1 MKTKI
6 EILKG
11 LHPGLFLKRELEN
24 RHIESSQ
31 FAETIGENP
40 QTFSDIIH
48 GRKSMNTS
56 LSLNIESILD
66 LEEGFLMTLQV
77 YYDIAEEKNRL
88 SKINRP
94 DLSKFR
100 AVLFWDTDLDNIDF
114 NLHSKYVINRVFERG
129 TKEEVE
135 EIVRFYG
142 SNTVLNSININ
153 SKSPFI
159 NNVKENLKTYLGYGA

>member
-6 EILKG
+6 ELLKG

-31 FAETIGENP
+31 FAKTIGENP

-94 DLSKFR
+94 NLSKFR

-142 SNTVLNSININ
+142 RNIVLNSININ
-153 SKSPFI
+153 SKSPF
-159 NNVKENLKTYLGYGA
+159 NNKVKENLKTYLGYDA